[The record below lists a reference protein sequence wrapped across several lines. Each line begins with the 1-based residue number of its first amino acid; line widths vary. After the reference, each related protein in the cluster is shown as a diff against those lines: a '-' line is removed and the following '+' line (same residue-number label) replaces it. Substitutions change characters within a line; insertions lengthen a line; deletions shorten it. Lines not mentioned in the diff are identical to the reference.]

1 MYTSVWLGW
10 RMTRKL
16 VKYYKIW
23 FLGVC
28 LQKKLTFE
36 LVGRVKRGT
45 LSNVS
50 RHHAIPPWTE
60 GLNKQKDK
68 GRTNMISLF
77 EWRHPSSAFG
87 HRHFWFSNFCSQTRT
102 CQVSQCKESSCQCR
116 RCGFD
121 PWVRKIPWERNGS
134 LVQYSCLG
142 NLMDREARW
151 AIVHGVT
158 KESDITLNPGL
169 TGLRAT
175 SPWFSLDSEFHSQF
189 SWFSSLYMADY
200 GTSQPP

>member
-1 MYTSVWLGW
+1 MWAGIMQSHPELRAWINKKTKEGQTWSLCLNEDIPLLLLGIDTS
-10 RMTRKL
+10 
-16 VKYYKIW
+16 
-23 FLGVC
+23 
-28 LQKKLTFE
+28 
-36 LVGRVKRGT
+36 
-45 LSNVS
+45 
-50 RHHAIPPWTE
+50 
-60 GLNKQKDK
+60 D
-68 GRTNMISLF
+68 
-77 EWRHPSSAFG
+77 
-87 HRHFWFSNFCSQTRT
+87 SQTFVLRPGLARYL
-102 CQVSQCKESSCQCR
+102 SGKESSCQCR

>member
-1 MYTSVWLGW
+1 MP
-10 RMTRKL
+10 RKL
-16 VKYYKIW
+16 VKYNKIW

-28 LQKKLTFE
+28 LQKKLTFQ

-45 LSNVS
+45 LSNVG
-50 RHHAIPPWTE
+50 RHHAIPPWIE
-60 GLNKQKDK
+60 GLNKQTDEWQ
-68 GRTNMISLF
+68 TWSLCLN
-77 EWRHPSSAFG
+77 EDIPLLPLGINTSD
-87 HRHFWFSNFCSQTRT
+87 SQTFVLRPGLARYLGG
-102 CQVSQCKESSCQCR
+102 KESYCQCR

-121 PWVRKIPWERNGS
+121 PWVRKIPWERNGN

-142 NLMDREARW
+142 NLMYRGARW

-158 KESDITLNPGL
+158 KESDMTLSPGL
-169 TGLRAT
+169 TGLRTTGLRAT